1 MKSVVVAVC
10 LVASCMA
17 SSLVMACEKP
27 AAKPEIP
34 DVAKVA
40 TAQMVKAN
48 NDVKVYVKG
57 VETYLGC
64 AGLARSEEKKE
75 LDDLKRFAEDFN
87 KVVRE
92 YKARSTS

>member
-1 MKSVVVAVC
+1 MKTLVVAVSF
-10 LVASCMA
+10 VASCMA
-17 SSLVMACEKP
+17 SSLVMACAKP

-34 DVAKVA
+34 DAANVA

-48 NDVKVYVKG
+48 NDVKVYVQG
-57 VETYLGC
+57 VQTYLGC

-75 LDDLKRFAEDFN
+75 MDDLKQFAEDFN